1 MQYKL
6 VNSLVVYYVIATIIQ
21 YIYCLKWLSYHS
33 KHVTGRRF
41 SGVTSSLF
49 PVSALLDWP
58 NEQQHRPRP
67 QKRPPQ
73 LRVARARARE
83 PTDDRALGTTRPNS
97 SHYMTMNARPW
108 MLLLVGWLVDGGAAL
123 LCNYCFDADMRA
135 DCWLNSRVCRENHVC
150 FMDRKLIEYRS
161 PIDGR
166 DRLMTR
172 HRMGCFH
179 ASLCHDQ
186 VRRVFVPG
194 SSPGRIESGS
204 DVFVLNRLL

>member
-73 LRVARARARE
+73 LRVARARARTDGRSSSWYHPTKPFSLYDDERTTLDVVVGRLAGGRRRRPSLQLLFRRRHESRLLVKFAGVPGE
-83 PTDDRALGTTRPNS
+83 PRLFHGQEAHRVSVADRRPRS
-97 SHYMTMNARPW
+97 SH
-108 MLLLVGWLVDGGAAL
+108 
-123 LCNYCFDADMRA
+123 
-135 DCWLNSRVCRENHVC
+135 
-150 FMDRKLIEYRS
+150 
-161 PIDGR
+161 
-166 DRLMTR
+166 
-172 HRMGCFH
+172 
-179 ASLCHDQ
+179 DQ
-186 VRRVFVPG
+186 TSHGLFPCVAMP
-194 SSPGRIESGS
+194 
-204 DVFVLNRLL
+204 